1 MDSKF
6 IEELKTR
13 VLHYLKG
20 LVSSKALTLIE
31 PEIFSLAGVRL
42 GQVRHIS
49 KLLTTSDSDEFKKFP
64 NLYGRHTT
72 LAGILSFLEKD
83 HVREYLI
90 TAFGKRKTGKL
101 NGPAQ
106 YEGFHISHGGE
117 SSVGFSEK
125 CLHYLNLHSKQVNKS
140 EILIFHN
147 HPNGIVRDFISQLVD
162 WSPLPSN
169 TDRDTVYH
177 FKRQGVIDLL
187 TSGKYGI
194 MKFYLVEMG
203 RLREIKW
210 PSLDRIMK
218 ILKMEF

>member
-1 MDSKF
+1 
-6 IEELKTR
+6 LKE
-13 VLHYLKG
+13 

-31 PEIFSLAGVRL
+31 PKIFSLAGVRP
-42 GQVRHIS
+42 GQVRYIS

-72 LAGILSFLEKD
+72 LAGIWSFLEKD
-83 HVREYLI
+83 HAREYLI

-106 YEGFHISHGGE
+106 YEGFHISHGVK

-125 CLHYLNLHSKQVNKS
+125 CLHYLNLHSKRVNKS

-147 HPNGIVRDFISQLVD
+147 HPNRIERKFLSEIVD

-169 TDRDTVYH
+169 TDRDIVYD
-177 FKRQGVIDLL
+177 FKFKDRGVIDFL
-187 TSGKYGI
+187 TSGKYGV
-194 MKFYLVEMG
+194 MKFYLVEKG
-203 RLREIKW
+203 RLMEIKW